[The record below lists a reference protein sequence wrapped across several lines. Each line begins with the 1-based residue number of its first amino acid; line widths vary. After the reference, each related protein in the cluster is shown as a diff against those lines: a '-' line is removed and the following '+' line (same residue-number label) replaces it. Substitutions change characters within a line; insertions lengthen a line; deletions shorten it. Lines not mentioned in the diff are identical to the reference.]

1 MGKAGVEG
9 AWQHRWATAAGRGCR
24 HRVNRHDDDH
34 AGMLLRPQWLSEKE
48 ECAGE
53 KTDQQE
59 DGQGVGDDLTKLHCS
74 SPIHASLS
82 ATSASKLCSMFGT
95 NAPGSQDFSPSCGS
109 SDKRTTCLCT
119 GRASAKCGSRS
130 IARPARNVPSPPPKQ
145 AGLLSERV
153 TNGPRFP
160 RAAVSAGCAARARP
174 DQRGGGKRAGTVR
187 LAPRR
192 QRRDSP
198 PFGG

>member
-119 GRASAKCGSRS
+119 GPSLRQVWQPEHSPACSQRAEPSAKAGRAPFSKAES
-130 IARPARNVPSPPPKQ
+130 APVPS
-145 AGLLSERV
+145 ALLHGDKGAILLPSAASQHSQI
-153 TNGPRFP
+153 GPAWSDWDCMDGSVVP
-160 RAAVSAGCAARARP
+160 
-174 DQRGGGKRAGTVR
+174 
-187 LAPRR
+187 
-192 QRRDSP
+192 
-198 PFGG
+198 